1 MAHYSQVQSHTHLQ
15 KAMSESAIIKQVPA
29 QLAGM
34 RLDAALAEL
43 FPDYSR
49 GRVQQWIRDGNVRLD
64 GIEVKP
70 RTRLAGDEMLEV
82 TIQHQPQVDEF
93 SAQDI
98 PLDIVYQ
105 DEDLIVVNKPAG
117 LVVHPAAGHADGTLQ
132 NALLY
137 FDRVLAEVPRAGI
150 VHRLDRDT
158 TGLLVVARNPG
169 AHRRLVRLLQARRIK
184 REYQALVHGVVTAGG
199 SVDAAI
205 GRHVRDRK
213 RMCVRE
219 DGRPAVTHYR
229 VLQRFRAH
237 SHLLL
242 ELESG
247 RTHQIR
253 VHMQSIHHP
262 LVGDPV
268 YGGRDRIPAGADPAF
283 INQLRAFPR
292 QALHAWRLSLPHPR
306 SGEDMCW
313 EAPLPQDIRQLI
325 DAMQAD
331 LHRAET
337 SGSHD

>member
-1 MAHYSQVQSHTHLQ
+1 
-15 KAMSESAIIKQVPA
+15 MSDSAIVKQVTS

-49 GRVQQWIRDGNVRLD
+49 SRVQQWIHDGQVRLD
-64 GIEVKP
+64 GVEVKP
-70 RTRLAGDEMLEV
+70 RTRLAGDEVLEV
-82 TIQHQPQVDEF
+82 TITYQPQVDEF

-105 DEDLIVVNKPAG
+105 DDDLIVVNKPAG

-137 FDRVLAEVPRAGI
+137 FDRSLAEVPRAGI
-150 VHRLDRDT
+150 VHRLDKDT

-169 AHRRLVRLLQARRIK
+169 AHRRLVKLLQARRIK

-199 SVDAAI
+199 CVDAAI
-205 GRHVRDRK
+205 GRHARDRK
-213 RMCVRE
+213 RMCVRD

-253 VHMQSIHHP
+253 VHMQYIHHP

-268 YGGRDRIPAGADPAF
+268 YGGRDRIPAGAEPIF
-283 INQLRAFPR
+283 IEQLRAFPR
-292 QALHAWRLSLPHPR
+292 QALHAWRLGLPHPR
-306 SGEDMCW
+306 TGEDMHW
-313 EAPLPQDIRQLI
+313 EAPLPEDIRQLI
-325 DAMQAD
+325 AAMQAD
-331 LHRAET
+331 LLRADV
-337 SGSHD
+337 GPHD

>member
-1 MAHYSQVQSHTHLQ
+1 MPDSS
-15 KAMSESAIIKQVPA
+15 IIKQVPA
-29 QLAGM
+29 SLAGM

-49 GRVQQWIRDGNVRLD
+49 GRVQQWIREGQVLLD
-64 GIEVKP
+64 GAEVKP
-70 RTRLAGDEMLEV
+70 RTRLVGDEQLEV
-82 TIQHQPQVDEF
+82 TIPTQTQVDEF

-117 LVVHPAAGHADGTLQ
+117 LVVHPAAGHASGTLQ

-137 FDRVLAEVPRAGI
+137 FDRSLADVPRAGI
-150 VHRLDRDT
+150 VHRLDKDT

-169 AHRRLVRLLQARRIK
+169 AHRRLVKLLQARRIK

-205 GRHVRDRK
+205 GRHAVDRK
-213 RMCVRE
+213 RMCVRD
-219 DGRPAVTHYR
+219 DGRPAVTHFR
-229 VLQRFRAH
+229 VLQRFRVH
-237 SHLLL
+237 SQLLL

-253 VHMQSIHHP
+253 VHMQYLHHP

-268 YGGRDRIPAGADPAF
+268 YGGRDRVPARASPDF
-283 INQLRAFPR
+283 IDHLRAFPR
-292 QALHAWRLSLPHPR
+292 QALHAWRLGLPHPNT
-306 SGEDMCW
+306 GEDMHW
-313 EAPLPQDIRQLI
+313 EAPLPQDIQQLLE
-325 DAMQAD
+325 AMKTD
-331 LHRAET
+331 LAL
-337 SGSHD
+337 HD

>member
-1 MAHYSQVQSHTHLQ
+1 MPDSPVT
-15 KAMSESAIIKQVPA
+15 KQITDRF
-29 QLAGM
+29 AGM
-34 RLDAALAEL
+34 RLDTALAEL

-49 GRVQQWIRDGNVRLD
+49 SRVQSWIRAGQVRLD
-64 GIEVKP
+64 GAEGKP
-70 RTRLAGDEMLEV
+70 RTRLAGDELLEV
-82 TIQHQPQVDEF
+82 TIPDQPQVDEF

-105 DEDLIVVNKPAG
+105 DDDLIVVNKPAG

-137 FDRVLAEVPRAGI
+137 FDRGLADVPRAGI

-169 AHRRLVRLLQARRIK
+169 THRRLVKLMQARRIK

-205 GRHVRDRK
+205 GRHARDRK

-237 SHLLL
+237 THLLL

-253 VHMQSIHHP
+253 VHMQYLHHP

-268 YGGRDRIPAGADPAF
+268 YGGRDRVPPGAEQAF
-283 INQLRAFPR
+283 IDQLRAFPR
-292 QALHAWRLSLPHPR
+292 QALHAWRLGLPHPR
-306 SGEDMCW
+306 TGEDMQW
-313 EAPLPQDIRQLI
+313 ETPLPEDMRRLI
-325 DAMQAD
+325 EAMQAD
-331 LHRAET
+331 LRHADPEPY
-337 SGSHD
+337 D

>member
-1 MAHYSQVQSHTHLQ
+1 
-15 KAMSESAIIKQVPA
+15 MSDSAIVKQVTS

-49 GRVQQWIRDGNVRLD
+49 SRVQQWIHDGQVRLD
-64 GIEVKP
+64 GVEVKP
-70 RTRLAGDEMLEV
+70 RTRLAGDEVLEV
-82 TIQHQPQVDEF
+82 NIPYQPQVDEF

-105 DEDLIVVNKPAG
+105 DDDLIVVNKPAG

-137 FDRVLAEVPRAGI
+137 FDRSLAEVPRAGI
-150 VHRLDRDT
+150 VHRLDKDT

-169 AHRRLVRLLQARRIK
+169 AHRRLVKLLQARRIK

-199 SVDAAI
+199 CVDAAI
-205 GRHVRDRK
+205 GRHTRDRK
-213 RMCVRE
+213 RMRVRD

-253 VHMQSIHHP
+253 VHMQYIHHP

-268 YGGRDRIPAGADPAF
+268 YGGRDRIPAGAEQAF

-292 QALHAWRLSLPHPR
+292 QALHAWRLGLPHPR
-306 SGEDMCW
+306 TGEDMYW
-313 EAPLPQDIRQLI
+313 EAPLPEDIRQMI

-331 LHRAET
+331 LSVATAE
-337 SGSHD
+337 SHD

>member
-1 MAHYSQVQSHTHLQ
+1 MPDSP
-15 KAMSESAIIKQVPA
+15 IIKQVPPS
-29 QLAGM
+29 LAGM
-34 RLDAALAEL
+34 RLDVALAEL

-49 GRVQQWIRDGNVRLD
+49 NRVQQWIREGHVRLD
-64 GIEVKP
+64 GAEVRP
-70 RTRLAGDEMLEV
+70 RTRLAGDEQLEV
-82 TIQHQPQVDEF
+82 TIPSQPQVDEF

-105 DEDLIVVNKPAG
+105 DDDLIVVNKPAG

-137 FDRVLAEVPRAGI
+137 FDRGLADVPRAGI

-169 AHRRLVRLLQARRIK
+169 AHKRLVSLLQARRIK

-205 GRHVRDRK
+205 GRHARDRK
-213 RMCVRE
+213 RMCVRD

-237 SHLLL
+237 SHLLM

-253 VHMQSIHHP
+253 VHMQYLHHP

-268 YGGRDRIPAGADPAF
+268 YGGRDRVPAGADQAF
-283 INQLRAFPR
+283 IDQLRAFPR
-292 QALHAWRLSLPHPR
+292 QALHAWRLGLPHPR
-306 SGEDMCW
+306 SGEDLHW
-313 EAPLPQDIRQLI
+313 EAPLPEDIRQLVS
-325 DAMQAD
+325 AMQAD
-331 LHRAET
+331 LRDTGPEP
-337 SGSHD
+337 HD

>member
-1 MAHYSQVQSHTHLQ
+1 MPDSPVT
-15 KAMSESAIIKQVPA
+15 KQITDRF
-29 QLAGM
+29 AGM
-34 RLDAALAEL
+34 RLDTALAEL

-49 GRVQQWIRDGNVRLD
+49 SRVQSWIRAGQVRLD
-64 GIEVKP
+64 GAEVKP
-70 RTRLAGDEMLEV
+70 RTRLAGDELLEV
-82 TIQHQPQVDEF
+82 TIPDQPQVDEF

-105 DEDLIVVNKPAG
+105 DDDLIVVNKPAG

-137 FDRVLAEVPRAGI
+137 FDRGLADVPRAGI

-169 AHRRLVRLLQARRIK
+169 THRRLVKLMQARRIK

-205 GRHVRDRK
+205 GRHARDRK

-237 SHLLL
+237 THLLL

-253 VHMQSIHHP
+253 VHMQYLHHP

-268 YGGRDRIPAGADPAF
+268 YGGRDRVPPGAEQAF
-283 INQLRAFPR
+283 IDQLRAFPR
-292 QALHAWRLSLPHPR
+292 QALHAWRLGLPHPR
-306 SGEDMCW
+306 TGEDMQW
-313 EAPLPQDIRQLI
+313 ETPLPEDMRRLI
-325 DAMQAD
+325 EAMQAD
-331 LHRAET
+331 LRHADPEPY
-337 SGSHD
+337 D